1 MSTSRLRAL
10 RASLVLL
17 VSVLA
22 APPALGL
29 AQRTFVASY
38 GFDTDPCSLAKPC
51 RSFGAAIAQVIVGGE
66 VIALDSAAYG
76 PVSISQSVS
85 IIGPAGVYV
94 GISVIPP
101 TNTVGVTINGSGINV
116 VLQNIAINALGGT
129 YGIQVLQAASVDVIG
144 CAISNFVGAGVYS
157 TAANLRLLVRD
168 TLVRGSSGGA
178 APGVWLSSQSRAL
191 FERVH
196 VVGNAGV
203 GIRIEAAADATVK
216 GGVVAG
222 NGGAG
227 ISVNAAAGLLSA
239 LTVEDSLLA
248 DNTGDGISATSA
260 AAAGAVTEVNAA
272 RNTLTRNG
280 GYGVSVTTTA
290 PGTAA
295 ATLTDNLI
303 SQQTL
308 DGVFVSGNG
317 ALATANSNTFAGNG
331 TSALHAVAGATIHT
345 VKGADGLPNNAGEQ
359 ATPTIGT
366 VVPANAF

>member
-1 MSTSRLRAL
+1 MSTPRSRTVRLTLGLLLGAL
-10 RASLVLL
+10 V
-17 VSVLA
+17 
-22 APPALGL
+22 APPAFGL

-38 GFDTDPCSLAKPC
+38 GNDANPCSLAFPC
-51 RSFGAAIAQVIVGGE
+51 RSFNAAIAQVIAGGE

-94 GISVIPP
+94 GISVISP

-129 YGIQVLQAASVDVIG
+129 YGIQVQQAASVDVIG
-144 CAISNFVGAGVYS
+144 CAISNFVGAGIYS
-157 TAANLRLLVRD
+157 TAANLNLLVRD
-168 TLVRGSSGGA
+168 TLVRGSSGVA
-178 APGVWLSSQSRAL
+178 APGVWLSSASRAV

-216 GGVVAG
+216 GSVVAG

-227 ISVNAAAGLLSA
+227 ISVNAAAGLVSA
-239 LTVEDSLLA
+239 LTVEDSLVA

-260 AAAGAVTEVNAA
+260 AAAGAVAEVSAA
-272 RNTLTRNG
+272 RNTITRNG
-280 GYGVSVTTTA
+280 GYGVSVTSTA
-290 PGTAA
+290 PGAGT

-331 TSALHAVAGATIHT
+331 TSALHAVAGGTIHS

-359 ATPTIGT
+359 ATPTIGA